1 MISLGVHMPPQG
13 ATERAFQTAF
23 ALKSTCVL
31 WLAMDIHGPHQPHD
45 AARYPNAVHFVRLPN
60 PGLQE
65 AAGAYADRVQPI
77 IAAWRTVVPDA
88 YYVIGNEPEHEAGWP
103 VDAWLTTLPLFA
115 AVIRADFG
123 GIKLA
128 ATPFLVDNAA
138 AMTQRVAQQ
147 FDAICCHTY
156 WGFEAPQFVTDPAW
170 GRNYLPLLAYGP
182 PVYVTEV
189 NASPANL
196 DPATNWHE
204 RNRQVAQWIGQ
215 ARDDGVAGCCLYL
228 ADGQGEWAGYDV
240 GPEAALDILDQIP
253 PLPTPPPPSP
263 EPSPMNP
270 YAYDG
275 DYTYATF
282 TAMVAGA
289 LSRKNPSVVSR
300 ENYLA
305 VHAAAKQRNISVA
318 TLLGWIVA
326 ENVDPDLIAVNN
338 LAGIYYVGQSRAT
351 PGPLGPANEGG
362 KPYCAFATLTDF
374 WVTLAINIETIDP
387 DAWNRGDLRSI
398 ARTYTGGAQGYAK
411 VDIVD
416 ALRDGARFP
425 HGTVEQTPSPHRYQI
440 VTPVDCPVAQGSDGD
455 FSHGGV
461 TPGFFAIDYAC
472 ARGTPCRAAADGT
485 VGVIYTTDWNPVSA
499 RTGPSVW
506 IDHDCGYSTFSCHL
520 SRIDV
525 ASDGRVTQGQ
535 TIGLTGDPAIDGGFG
550 SGAHLH
556 WEIWDTARHVR
567 VRMEDLEAAGIA
579 GPWDGGSQ
587 EEQIDMHVDGKFD
600 DGRIK
605 RLWDGPK
612 TKTAIRTVGG
622 YSDQRGIDARWLAE
636 LQAGKPVGFAV
647 SNEESIPTGGKIRYF
662 SNGFICSYPDGSTSV
677 C

>member
-1 MISLGVHMPPQG
+1 MTQLGANAPVQG
-13 ATERAFQTAF
+13 FTERAKQTAL
-23 ALKSTCVL
+23 ALQAGAFVWMPAEGPQDAL
-31 WLAMDIHGPHQPHD
+31 WVNANIGPALH
-45 AARYPNAVHFVRLPN
+45 VVRLDTPR
-60 PGLQE
+60 PGEQ
-65 AAGAYADRVQPI
+65 ADDYTSRVADRVHE
-77 IAAWRTVVPDA
+77 WWSVPNVA
-88 YYVIGNEPEHEAGWP
+88 YCPGNEPTIDAGWSLG
-103 VDAWLTTLPLFA
+103 AWL
-115 AVIRADFG
+115 
-123 GIKLA
+123 
-128 ATPFLVDNAA
+128 AA
-138 AMTQRVAQQ
+138 AHEYTLAMKVWFPGIRLTSVPLKVEETGSLTL
-147 FDAICCHTY
+147 DAVLNCDYCNVHSYI
-156 WGFEAPQFVTDPAW
+156 EAPHWDDIENE
-170 GRNYLPLLAYGP
+170 GLG
-182 PVYVTEV
+182 
-189 NASPANL
+189 ASWKTALRFGAPIIVSEFGCVGGQDAPTIIRWVQEM
-196 DPATNWHE
+196 DAGGV
-204 RNRQVAQWIGQ
+204 VAAMLFIL
-215 ARDDGVAGCCLYL
+215 DGVGT
-228 ADGQGEWAGYDV
+228 QW
-240 GPEAALDILDQIP
+240 AALDVSIEMAAAIRAGTIP
-253 PLPTPPPPSP
+253 PPVPDPPPPP

-270 YAYDG
+270 YTYDG
-275 DYTYATF
+275 DYPYATF
-282 TAMVAGA
+282 TRMVAGA
-289 LSRKNPSVVSR
+289 LSRKNPSVASR
-300 ENYLA
+300 DNYRA

-351 PGPLGPANEGG
+351 PGPPGPANEGS

-374 WVTLAINIETIDP
+374 WVTLAINIMTIDP

-416 ALRDGARFP
+416 ALRDAARFP

-525 ASDGRVTQGQ
+525 ASDDRVTQGQ
-535 TIGLTGDPAIDGGFG
+535 IIGLTGDPAIDGGFG

-579 GPWDGGSQ
+579 GPWSDESP

-612 TKTAIRTVGG
+612 TKTAIKAVGG

-647 SNEESIPTGGKIRYF
+647 SNEENIPTGGKIRYF
-662 SNGFICSYPDGSTSV
+662 SNGFICSYPDGSTTV